1 MAANAAYLAAG
12 FVVGGVAYQSY
23 YLEDRS
29 IITSCAKHFL
39 SGTAAGISE
48 VIVGQPLDTVK
59 SRIQVELMS
68 NKARASRGEMA
79 ILWDSLQKDGIYQL
93 YRGSTS
99 RIISGG
105 VGGALLFGTFSSFK
119 EIFGVKPEV
128 DGIFTF
134 GFMISASG
142 TGIVESVVYTPFELL
157 KVRAQVADTKS
168 SSFFGTYNEVLRSKN
183 GISSLFRG
191 MSATMAREA
200 LGNLA
205 LFSSYQLC
213 KNSLSRRF
221 GKPSSKAS
229 YDIILLSG
237 GVSGLCFWTVA
248 HPFDTL
254 KSIIQA
260 DSVLKPKY
268 HGLWDCF
275 LKVMKERGIWS
286 LYIGLRL
293 SLIRAFP
300 VNACA
305 FASYEAVLAFLDKK
319 M

>member
-29 IITSCAKHFL
+29 LLVSCGKHFL

-59 SRIQVELMS
+59 SRVQVELMS
-68 NKARASRGEMA
+68 SKATITRGDMA
-79 ILWDSLQKDGIYQL
+79 ILWDSLQKDGLLQL
-93 YRGSTS
+93 YRGSLS

-119 EIFGVKPEV
+119 EIFDVKPER

-142 TGIVESVVYTPFELL
+142 TGIVESVVYTPFELI
-157 KVRAQVADTKS
+157 KVRAQVANTKS
-168 SSFFGTYNEVLRSKN
+168 SSFVGTYNEILTSKH
-183 GISSLFRG
+183 GIATLFRG

-205 LFSSYQLC
+205 LFSSYQWC
-213 KNSLSRRF
+213 KNTFSRIF
-221 GKPSSKAS
+221 KKPSNKAS

-237 GVSGLCFWTVA
+237 GISGLCFWTVA

-268 HGLWDCF
+268 FGLWDCF
-275 LKVMKERGIWS
+275 GKVTKEKGIWS
-286 LYIGLRL
+286 LYRGLSL

-305 FASYEAVLAFLDKK
+305 FATYEAVLSIIDRYI
-319 M
+319 